1 MDNSDHNGY
10 LPDSDSRRTS
20 IASCNGG
27 SRRTSY
33 ISCNGGSF
41 MAQLDTQLPFSEK
54 ESGSDGNDD
63 DEDDVEDPDALDEA
77 VSILFSTPIS
87 PNYFIPSK

>member
-1 MDNSDHNGY
+1 
-10 LPDSDSRRTS
+10 
-20 IASCNGG
+20 
-27 SRRTSY
+27 
-33 ISCNGGSF
+33 

-77 VSILFSTPIS
+77 VSILSR
-87 PNYFIPSK
+87 